1 MEYNNPPHTYIASRS
16 PINNAVQKETPMF
29 CEESIQE
36 YKNVVIPEWLNEK
49 GFISNPVDSTDLTYL
64 YLSQVVDVDTL
75 INSTRPVEQDIHGS
89 MRIYLIKSPMGSGKT
104 HIITDLTNKYNE
116 AGQPVGHMMVYK
128 KNIQDI
134 IEETK
139 MVEYLEIFTEKAIKE
154 NISDRNRYAHIQT
167 YTKRFFDVF
176 AEGLIEQRLESMP
189 EDGFDTYQI
198 IDNYFTDKVIFVDEC
213 DYIIN
218 MLAAFTSSFESVS
231 LQGTKIWDEKYNRL
245 KEAAKQFY
253 AEIAQ
258 KCKAL
263 VLFTATT
270 TSEFLELLPECT
282 EVINP
287 TDYLAD
293 NERIRSISIA
303 SITYVPFFEWDYGSQ
318 YDNLLLSDRIIEDIT
333 QRIKWDK
340 ALQFSPNIRKRH
352 IQHYLGKYR
361 TGILAP
367 PHKLNDAAKGLCSLT
382 DESKLQVRL
391 HNSAL
396 GSKNAVAGK
405 LGIKKAVLIHI
416 SDFDTSDNALVNL
429 HTVLNNEFVD
439 DHDVILITGSN
450 ARAANITTE
459 YDEVLVITDAPWNA
473 EIIQAIGRF
482 RNARIYVY
490 ILHRVVSKR
499 TYDARRYAI
508 DKAENEIRTSSGVA
522 TRKKSDRERHSPTWW
537 RRNSTDIYNY
547 WADRAVPLDDPLEE
561 IQRIDSLI
569 NEIEDFDFT
578 LGNSMLP
585 FSIQVDTTYCHP
597 SFSLSINRKAEKIK
611 SFLMAYTDLSRRD
624 VIEKWKETYPEDKVI
639 SSATITKYKKELQ
652 Q

>member
-1 MEYNNPPHTYIASRS
+1 M
-16 PINNAVQKETPMF
+16 
-29 CEESIQE
+29 E

-75 INSTRPVEQDIHGS
+75 IQSIRPMEHDIHGS

-116 AGQPVGHMMVYK
+116 IGQPVGHMMVYK

-134 IEETK
+134 IEGTK
-139 MVEYLEIFTEKAIKE
+139 TVEYLEIFTEKAIKE

-176 AEGLIEQRLESMP
+176 AEGLIESSLTTMP
-189 EDGFDTYQI
+189 ENGFDTYQI
-198 IDNYFTDKVIFVDEC
+198 INNYFTDKVIFVDEC

-218 MLAAFTSSFESVS
+218 MLAAFTSSFERVS
-231 LQGTKIWDEKYNRL
+231 LQGSKVWDEKYDRL
-245 KEAAKQFY
+245 KQAARQFY
-253 AEIAQ
+253 SDIAS

-270 TSEFLELLPECT
+270 TSEFFELLPSCT
-282 EVINP
+282 EIIDP

-293 NERIRSISIA
+293 NERIKSISIA
-303 SITYVPFFEWDYGSQ
+303 SITYVPFFEWKYGSD
-318 YDNLLLSDRIIEDIT
+318 YDDLMLSDRIIEDIT
-333 QRIKWDK
+333 TRFTWDK

-367 PHKLNDAAKGLCSLT
+367 PHKLNDAAKSLCSLT
-382 DESKLQVRL
+382 DEEKLQICI
-391 HNSAL
+391 HNNTL
-396 GSKNAVAGK
+396 GSRNSDAGR
-405 LGIKKAVLIHI
+405 LGQRKAALIHI
-416 SDFDTSDNALVNL
+416 SDFDTSDNALVSL
-429 HTVLNNEFVD
+429 HTALGNEFVD

-450 ARAANITTE
+450 ARAANITTV
-459 YDEVLVITDAPWNA
+459 YDDVIVITDAPWNA
-473 EIIQAIGRF
+473 EVIQAIGRF
-482 RNARIYVY
+482 RNANIHAY

-508 DKAENEIRTSSGVA
+508 DRTENEIRISSGVA

-547 WADRAVPLDDPLEE
+547 WADRASPFNNPIEE
-561 IQRIDSLI
+561 NRRIDSLI

-578 LGNSMLP
+578 LSNSMLP
-585 FSIQVDTTYCHP
+585 FSIQVDTSYCHP
-597 SFSLSINRKAEKIK
+597 NFSLSINRKAEKIK
-611 SFLMAYTDLSRRD
+611 SFLMAYPELSRRD
-624 VIEKWKETYPEDKVI
+624 VIEKWKEVYPEDKVI
-639 SSATITKYKKELQ
+639 SSATITKYRKNGV
-652 Q
+652 